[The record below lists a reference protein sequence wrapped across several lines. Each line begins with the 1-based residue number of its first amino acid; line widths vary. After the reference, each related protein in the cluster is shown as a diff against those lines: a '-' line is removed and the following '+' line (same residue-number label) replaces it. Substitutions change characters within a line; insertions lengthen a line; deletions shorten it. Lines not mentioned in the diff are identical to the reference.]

1 MSDHGCPFLNHECF
15 EYCRKHV
22 HNNAGQNAC
31 GGGCGGILWQLCE
44 CYYCKWALFSEA
56 PNNFQQSGDFKI
68 INM

>member
-44 CYYCKWALFSEA
+44 CYYCK
-56 PNNFQQSGDFKI
+56 
-68 INM
+68 